1 MVVNVNTNLIQ
12 RAIDSANRDNDTDLQ
27 ISSIKS
33 ANITTFGITLET
45 NKNISYFVSWEVI
58 KLDY

>member
-1 MVVNVNTNLIQ
+1 MVVNVDTNLIQ
-12 RAIDSANRDNDTDLQ
+12 RAIDSANRDNDTNLQ
-27 ISSIKS
+27 ILSIKS

>member
-1 MVVNVNTNLIQ
+1 MVVNVDTNLIQ
-12 RAIDSANRDNDTDLQ
+12 RAIDSANRDNDTNLQ

>member
-1 MVVNVNTNLIQ
+1 MVVNVDTNLNQ
-12 RAIDSANRDNDTDLQ
+12 RAIDSANRDNDTNLQ

>member
-1 MVVNVNTNLIQ
+1 MVVNVDTNLIQ
-12 RAIDSANRDNDTDLQ
+12 HAIDSANRDNDTNLQ

-45 NKNISYFVSWEVI
+45 NKNMSYFVSWEVI

>member
-1 MVVNVNTNLIQ
+1 MVVNVDTNLIQ
-12 RAIDSANRDNDTDLQ
+12 RAIDSSNRDNDTNLQ

>member
-1 MVVNVNTNLIQ
+1 MVVNVDTNLIQ
-12 RAIDSANRDNDTDLQ
+12 RAIDSANRDNDTNLQ

-45 NKNISYFVSWEVI
+45 NKNIFI
-58 KLDY
+58 L

>member
-1 MVVNVNTNLIQ
+1 MVVNVDTNLIQ
-12 RAIDSANRDNDTDLQ
+12 RAIDSANRDNATDLQ

-58 KLDY
+58 KLNY

>member
-1 MVVNVNTNLIQ
+1 MVVNVDTNLIQ
-12 RAIDSANRDNDTDLQ
+12 RAIDSANRDNDTNLQ

-45 NKNISYFVSWEVI
+45 NKNISFFVSWEVI

>member
-1 MVVNVNTNLIQ
+1 MVVNVDTNLIQ
-12 RAIDSANRDNDTDLQ
+12 RAIDSANRDNDTNLQ

-58 KLDY
+58 NLDY

>member
-1 MVVNVNTNLIQ
+1 MVVNVDTNLIQ
-12 RAIDSANRDNDTDLQ
+12 RAIDSANRDNDTNLQ

-58 KLDY
+58 KLNY

>member
-1 MVVNVNTNLIQ
+1 MVVNVDTNLIQ

>member
-1 MVVNVNTNLIQ
+1 MVVNVDTNLIQ
-12 RAIDSANRDNDTDLQ
+12 RAIDSANRDNNTNLQ
-27 ISSIKS
+27 IPSIKN

-58 KLDY
+58 KLNY

>member
-1 MVVNVNTNLIQ
+1 MVVNVDTNLIQ
-12 RAIDSANRDNDTDLQ
+12 RAIDSANRDNDTNLQ

-45 NKNISYFVSWEVI
+45 NKNKSYFVSWEVI
-58 KLDY
+58 KLNY

>member
-58 KLDY
+58 KLNY

>member
-1 MVVNVNTNLIQ
+1 MVVNVDTNLIQ

-58 KLDY
+58 KLNY

>member
-1 MVVNVNTNLIQ
+1 MVVNVDTNLIQ

-58 KLDY
+58 KFDY

>member
-1 MVVNVNTNLIQ
+1 MVVNIDTNLIQ
-12 RAIDSANRDNDTDLQ
+12 RAIDSANRDNNTNLQ

-33 ANITTFGITLET
+33 ANITTFGITFET

>member
-1 MVVNVNTNLIQ
+1 MVVNVDTNLIQ
-12 RAIDSANRDNDTDLQ
+12 RAIDSANRDYDTDLQ